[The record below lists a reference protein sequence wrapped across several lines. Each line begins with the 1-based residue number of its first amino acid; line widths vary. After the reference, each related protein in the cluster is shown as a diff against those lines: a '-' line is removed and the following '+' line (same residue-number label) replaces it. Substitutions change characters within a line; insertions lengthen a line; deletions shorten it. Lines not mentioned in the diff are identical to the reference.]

1 MLSRIRTSIKS
12 YASSLSSNKSTN
24 SRYRL
29 IRSEFDEKFYRENIP
44 SLSSDVDAVQHFI
57 TEGWRMGLDPS
68 PNFST
73 SFYLIENEDVMN
85 AGFNPFLHYLTHGR
99 SEGRLPKPSN
109 HAALYA
115 KNDYDFIGQYFDIG
129 LYLDQL
135 DKHQDKVDPI
145 DHYLREGWRKGLDP
159 SPNFNTKFY
168 LDNNRDVR
176 TLGINPFVHY
186 IKFGRLEGRKGHK
199 NDQSI
204 NFFTLNDEYIAV
216 AKNFDKDH
224 YLKQCKNIDE
234 RQIDPVAHFCASGW
248 KKGYD
253 PTRDFSTEFYLA
265 TNDDVRLSGKNPY
278 YHYISAGLDEGRMP
292 KLPAELASWSTNN
305 WLNSTEVMSYIAPYF
320 DIDYYKN
327 AYRDMRDNEND
338 CLLHYCIHGWKEGRR
353 PNAWFDTDYYI
364 RIYSGQLHDK
374 INPLLHYVLWGKSQN
389 FATFETKVKT
399 PAKRS
404 KYATTVKETDL
415 TAVVRFRQEPGVRR
429 LHEKSSL
436 KNRPTD
442 DICINWI
449 IPDFLAGGGGHM
461 TIFRMVRWLEFFGYE
476 CKIFVKDAGSDRSME
491 ERERILLQYYQVC
504 RAKLHFL
511 TENKIFSP
519 SDVLIA
525 TSWDTAYVVD
535 AAQNSAG
542 KFYFVQDYEPMFYAR
557 GSKSILAENTYK
569 LDLACICASP
579 WLENIMVNRYGR
591 WARSFMLSADENYVQ
606 QDIGAKSG
614 KIKIA
619 FYAREHT
626 TRRAVEI
633 GLMALDELAKKTDNF
648 HVEFFGTDKA
658 FNLTSYSAN
667 NNGILPP
674 EKLSRLYNECDIG
687 VCFSATNYSLVP
699 QEMMMCKLPVVEI
712 DLESTHAI
720 FPEGVVALAEPNP
733 ISIASKIHELV
744 ESKDMRHLTAE
755 NGYRW
760 ASQFSWQQS
769 ARDVES
775 AILERLGIS
784 KAHELQNKPN
794 HKDEVYVSVIMP
806 SYNGGEMTR
815 RVIDK
820 LVAQKA
826 PWKFEIIV
834 VDSSS
839 SDGTWDYLTNLGEKV
854 RAVSIKKSEF
864 QHGRTRNLAV
874 SMARGKYVVVLT
886 QDALPVDDYLLY
898 NFAVVMDRFPNA
910 AGAFGRH
917 FPWPDASVFTK
928 RDINNHFDVMK
939 NGPLSISRFYNAE
952 LYRSEN
958 LAHRQ
963 YLHYFSDNNACLR
976 KSVWDRIKYPEI
988 DYGEDQAWA
997 DEIIK
1002 AGYQKI
1008 YVEKAQVFHSHDY
1021 NEIQTF
1027 ERARTDAEFV
1037 ITQGVWRGARAG

>member
-1 MLSRIRTSIKS
+1 
-12 YASSLSSNKSTN
+12 
-24 SRYRL
+24 
-29 IRSEFDEKFYRENIP
+29 
-44 SLSSDVDAVQHFI
+44 
-57 TEGWRMGLDPS
+57 
-68 PNFST
+68 
-73 SFYLIENEDVMN
+73 
-85 AGFNPFLHYLTHGR
+85 
-99 SEGRLPKPSN
+99 
-109 HAALYA
+109 
-115 KNDYDFIGQYFDIG
+115 
-129 LYLDQL
+129 
-135 DKHQDKVDPI
+135 
-145 DHYLREGWRKGLDP
+145 
-159 SPNFNTKFY
+159 
-168 LDNNRDVR
+168 
-176 TLGINPFVHY
+176 
-186 IKFGRLEGRKGHK
+186 
-199 NDQSI
+199 
-204 NFFTLNDEYIAV
+204 
-216 AKNFDKDH
+216 
-224 YLKQCKNIDE
+224 
-234 RQIDPVAHFCASGW
+234 
-248 KKGYD
+248 
-253 PTRDFSTEFYLA
+253 
-265 TNDDVRLSGKNPY
+265 
-278 YHYISAGLDEGRMP
+278 
-292 KLPAELASWSTNN
+292 
-305 WLNSTEVMSYIAPYF
+305 
-320 DIDYYKN
+320 
-327 AYRDMRDNEND
+327 
-338 CLLHYCIHGWKEGRR
+338 
-353 PNAWFDTDYYI
+353 
-364 RIYSGQLHDK
+364 
-374 INPLLHYVLWGKSQN
+374 
-389 FATFETKVKT
+389 
-399 PAKRS
+399 
-404 KYATTVKETDL
+404 
-415 TAVVRFRQEPGVRR
+415 
-429 LHEKSSL
+429 
-436 KNRPTD
+436 
-442 DICINWI
+442 
-449 IPDFLAGGGGHM
+449 
-461 TIFRMVRWLEFFGYE
+461 
-476 CKIFVKDAGSDRSME
+476 
-491 ERERILLQYYQVC
+491 
-504 RAKLHFL
+504 
-511 TENKIFSP
+511 
-519 SDVLIA
+519 
-525 TSWDTAYVVD
+525 
-535 AAQNSAG
+535 
-542 KFYFVQDYEPMFYAR
+542 
-557 GSKSILAENTYK
+557 
-569 LDLACICASP
+569 
-579 WLENIMVNRYGR
+579 
-591 WARSFMLSADENYVQ
+591 
-606 QDIGAKSG
+606 
-614 KIKIA
+614 
-619 FYAREHT
+619 
-626 TRRAVEI
+626 
-633 GLMALDELAKKTDNF
+633 
-648 HVEFFGTDKA
+648 
-658 FNLTSYSAN
+658 
-667 NNGILPP
+667 
-674 EKLSRLYNECDIG
+674 LYNECDIG

-784 KAHELQNKPN
+784 KAHELQNKTN
-794 HKDEVYVSVIMP
+794 HKDEIYVSVIMP

-939 NGPLSISRFYNAE
+939 NGPLSVSRFYNAE

-1027 ERARTDAEFV
+1027 ERARTDAEFFRKV
-1037 ITQGVWRGARAG
+1037 FGYDVAPADSKEEIISANIADETWGIRNNVPIEEINMQKKLNAHRLFGLSAGSVQGITYKSPF